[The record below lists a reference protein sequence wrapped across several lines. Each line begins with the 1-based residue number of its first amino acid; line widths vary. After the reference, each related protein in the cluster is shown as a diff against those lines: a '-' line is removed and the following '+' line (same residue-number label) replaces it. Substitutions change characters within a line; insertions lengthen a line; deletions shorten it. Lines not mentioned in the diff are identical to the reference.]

1 MQIGDLVVLSG
12 LRSYQQRMGVQN
24 GQFGI
29 IVSRHPDVDPN
40 YYCWYVLFGD
50 TAVEPE
56 PFHESYLNVISKK
69 LE

>member
-12 LRSYQQRMGVQN
+12 LRSYQQRMRAQN
-24 GQFGI
+24 GSIGI
-29 IVSRHPDVDPN
+29 IVSRHPDADPN
-40 YYCWYVLFGD
+40 YYCWYVSFGD
-50 TAVEPE
+50 ASIEPE